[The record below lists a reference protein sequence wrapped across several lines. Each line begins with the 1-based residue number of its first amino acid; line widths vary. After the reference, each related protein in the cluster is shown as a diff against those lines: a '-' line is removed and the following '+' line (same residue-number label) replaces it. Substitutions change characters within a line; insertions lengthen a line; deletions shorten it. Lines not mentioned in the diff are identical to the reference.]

1 MKNKSKALSHKLFTE
16 LHSFYWER
24 CELEK
29 CRVLKDM
36 YYSKN
41 NRGKP
46 LTRQQAFAEVKR
58 RLTVKVQVWTYA

>member
-1 MKNKSKALSHKLFTE
+1 MRTRTKALSHKLFTE
-16 LHSFYWER
+16 LHTFFWER

-29 CRVLKDM
+29 CRVLKDW

-46 LTRQQAFAEVKR
+46 LTRRQAFAEVKR
-58 RLTVKVQVWTYA
+58 RVTPKIQVWKFA